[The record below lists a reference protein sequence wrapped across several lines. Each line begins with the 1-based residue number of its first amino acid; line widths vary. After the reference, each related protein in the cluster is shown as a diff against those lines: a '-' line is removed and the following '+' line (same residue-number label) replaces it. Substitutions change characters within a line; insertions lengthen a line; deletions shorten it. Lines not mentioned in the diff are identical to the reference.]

1 MEYFKIISKT
11 GDVISAEAIENPVYI
26 CCHESGNPVRCSKV
40 KAQAILSLDGSEIYQ
55 LKGYE
60 QMPEEYLVAESIS
73 QADYENIIAEMDVP
87 EDDPDIPDID
97 PDESGHYEPI
107 MTAKEMRERIIELEE
122 ERDALKDRAEMLEE
136 CVLEMSEVVYA
147 GD

>member
-1 MEYFKIISKT
+1 
-11 GDVISAEAIENPVYI
+11 
-26 CCHESGNPVRCSKV
+26 
-40 KAQAILSLDGSEIYQ
+40 
-55 LKGYE
+55 
-60 QMPEEYLVAESIS
+60 MPEEYLVAESIS

-87 EDDPDIPDID
+87 EDDEGNPQE
-97 PDESGHYEPI
+97 DETHEYEPI